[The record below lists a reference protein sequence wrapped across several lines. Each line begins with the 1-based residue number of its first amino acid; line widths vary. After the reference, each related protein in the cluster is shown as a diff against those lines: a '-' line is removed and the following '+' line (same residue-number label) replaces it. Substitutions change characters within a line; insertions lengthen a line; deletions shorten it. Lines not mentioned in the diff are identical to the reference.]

1 MDPEICFSQIHHI
14 SFKQQRSM
22 ELMIDK
28 KYFSDK
34 QQNADFIRCSN
45 FIAEMIQ
52 KYGPL
57 IKAEKAEKEKAV

>member
-1 MDPEICFSQIHHI
+1 
-14 SFKQQRSM
+14 
-22 ELMIDK
+22 MIDK